1 MSRIQRLTRAF
12 SDLSSRRSRHLMF
25 LLHVWACAPFMVV
38 WLRDP
43 QVQVVIGEP
52 AIAKLR
58 PYVLLILAYLV
69 GRTIVAWRDPPRLR
83 WDWVFPPIDVAL
95 ISAILFVSHRGPL
108 SNITLLYFF
117 PIVEA
122 AGTLSP
128 WWAAIIGFLVVAGT
142 GLSTMST
149 DTMEL
154 AVNPQ
159 SLRDIIH
166 QDPLNAAFRLYFLII
181 ISSLMAYQTRIAAGY
196 RERLGVAAD
205 RNRIAMDM
213 HDGVQGRL
221 ITIASQLELL
231 GLIVE
236 RDPKRAAE
244 LARESREMTRQAAD
258 ELRFL
263 VQRLRAPGLE
273 DGFVP
278 ALRQYAH
285 NICTRNGLEFEFAV
299 EGRPGPRDPDA
310 ENALFRVAQEA
321 ISNVVK
327 HAMAKNVRLVVTF
340 QDNPNPGTKLCVS
353 DDGVGFAHDMRP
365 SGTGIA
371 GMKDR
376 MSLVGGEV
384 FVQASESGTEVV
396 AMVSGPSAARLAPK
410 ES

>member
-1 MSRIQRLTRAF
+1 
-12 SDLSSRRSRHLMF
+12 MF

-43 QVQVVIGEP
+43 HIQVVIGEP
-52 AIAKLR
+52 AIARLR
-58 PYVLLILAYLV
+58 PFVLLILAYLI
-69 GRTIVAWRDPPRLR
+69 GRTVVAWRDPPRLR
-83 WDWVFPPIDVAL
+83 WDWVYPPVDVAL
-95 ISAILFVSHRGPL
+95 ISTILYVSHRGPL

-128 WWAAIIGFLVVAGT
+128 WWAAIVGFLVVTGT
-142 GLSTMST
+142 ALSTMSS
-149 DTMEL
+149 DGAEL
-154 AVNPQ
+154 AIAAHSAAMQ
-159 SLRDIIH
+159 SLREIIRE
-166 QDPLNAAFRLYFLII
+166 DPLNAAFRLYFLII

-196 RERLGVAAD
+196 RERLGVAKD

-213 HDGVQGRL
+213 HDGVQGHL

-236 RDPKRAAE
+236 RDPHRAAE
-244 LARESREMTRQAAD
+244 LAKESREMTRLAAD

-285 NICTRNGLEFEFAV
+285 NICTRNGLEFEFV
-299 EGRPGPRDPDA
+299 IEGKPSPRNPDA

-321 ISNVVK
+321 LSNVVK
-327 HAMAKNVRLVVTF
+327 HACAKCVRLVVTF
-340 QDNPNPGTKLCVS
+340 EDSPNPTTRLCVS
-353 DDGVGFAHDMRP
+353 DDGVGFATESHLA
-365 SGTGIA
+365 GTGID
-371 GMKDR
+371 GMKAR
-376 MSLVGGEV
+376 LARVSGQMTVSS
-384 FVQASESGTEVV
+384 SEHGTEVH
-396 AMVSGPSAARLAPK
+396 AQIFGSSGLPEPTGDN
-410 ES
+410 

>member
-1 MSRIQRLTRAF
+1 M
-12 SDLSSRRSRHLMF
+12 SSRKSRHIVF
-25 LLHVWACAPFMVV
+25 LVHVWACAPFMVV
-38 WLRDP
+38 WLRNP
-43 QVQVVIGEP
+43 QIQSAIGEP

-58 PYVLLILAYLV
+58 PFVLLILAYLI
-69 GRTIVAWRDPPRLR
+69 GRTILAWKDPPRLR

-95 ISAILFVSHRGPL
+95 ISAILWVSHRGPL

-128 WWAAIIGFLVVAGT
+128 GWAACIGFLVVTGT
-142 GLSTMST
+142 GLSTLFVDSY
-149 DTMEL
+149 EL
-154 AVNPQ
+154 QLANQATVQ
-159 SLRDIIH
+159 SAADFLR

-181 ISSLMAYQTRIAAGY
+181 ISSLMAFQARIAASF
-196 RERLGVAAD
+196 RAKLGVAAD

-231 GLIVE
+231 SLVADK
-236 RDPKRAAE
+236 DPKRAGE
-244 LARESREMTRQAAD
+244 LAKESREMTRQAAD

-285 NICTRNGLEFEFAV
+285 NICTRNGLGFEFAV
-299 EGRPGPRDPDA
+299 EGRVAPRDPDA

-327 HAMAKNVRLVVTF
+327 HASARNVRLSVTF
-340 QDNPNPGTKLCVS
+340 DDGSNPSTSLCVS
-353 DDGVGFAHDMRP
+353 DDGVGFPPDSHPA
-365 SGTGIA
+365 GTGIA

-376 MSLVGGEV
+376 MSRVGGEV
-384 FVQASESGTEVV
+384 SLVSSEHGTRVV
-396 AMVSGPSAARLAPK
+396 ATVTGARATPAAPM
-410 ES
+410 EG